1 MELIKEELV
10 EPWCHYDWTDEGLHL
25 QKLNLINRRSSEKTS
40 HCSYTFCYA
49 SILLPPRLFCSSLCS
64 QSATEGAGSYY
75 HLNHSE
81 LVALLVRREAELETQ
96 KAEFER
102 QKSLLAKREVELR
115 KLKPQVRDLEDYI
128 DTLLVR
134 IMEQKPTLLQ
144 VRSKLKWRRGEKG
157 LQFSPHLFTLTST
170 TAL

>member
-1 MELIKEELV
+1 MKRRHTVLCL
-10 EPWCHYDWTDEGLHL
+10 LHFH
-25 QKLNLINRRSSEKTS
+25 SSS
-40 HCSYTFCYA
+40 C
-49 SILLPPRLFCSSLCS
+49 LSLCL
-64 QSATEGAGSYY
+64 QPLTEGAGSYY

-81 LVALLVRREAELETQ
+81 LVALLVQREAELERQ

-102 QKSLLAKREVELR
+102 QRVLLAKREVELR

-144 VRSKLKWRRGEKG
+144 VRSKFK
-157 LQFSPHLFTLTST
+157 
-170 TAL
+170 

>member
-1 MELIKEELV
+1 MLLFIKFLI
-10 EPWCHYDWTDEGLHL
+10 CF
-25 QKLNLINRRSSEKTS
+25 EKTKGVS
-40 HCSYTFCYA
+40 PSETESTEGKMCFLSSSCFVD
-49 SILLPPRLFCSSLCS
+49 SSLCL
-64 QSATEGAGSYY
+64 QCLVTEGAGSYY

-81 LVALLVRREAELETQ
+81 LVALLVQREADLERQ

-102 QKSLLAKREVELR
+102 QKLLLAKREVELR

-144 VRSKLKWRRGEKG
+144 VRTKLK
-157 LQFSPHLFTLTST
+157 
-170 TAL
+170 